1 MAESP
6 FSWNCRYANK
16 SGFPCQITSR
26 AEDSKTLLERI
37 NSIEQWL
44 VATGATPA
52 GPETPAVVVAPVVA
66 PSTQEAPPTDRPLGW
81 CTTHDT
87 QMTLHN
93 ADNGRSWF
101 SHKVDEGWC
110 RGKKNGNGK

>member
-1 MAESP
+1 VAESP
-6 FSWNCRYANK
+6 FSFNVRYLSK
-16 SGFPCQITSR
+16 SGFPCQLTAR
-26 AEDSKTLLERI
+26 AEDSKTILERI
-37 NSIEQWL
+37 NGIEQWL
-44 VATGATPA
+44 VASGATPA
-52 GPETPAVVVAPVVA
+52 GPETPASIAPVVA
-66 PSTQEAPPTDRPLGW
+66 PSTQEPAPTDRPLGW

-110 RGKKNGNGK
+110 RGKKNGNGR